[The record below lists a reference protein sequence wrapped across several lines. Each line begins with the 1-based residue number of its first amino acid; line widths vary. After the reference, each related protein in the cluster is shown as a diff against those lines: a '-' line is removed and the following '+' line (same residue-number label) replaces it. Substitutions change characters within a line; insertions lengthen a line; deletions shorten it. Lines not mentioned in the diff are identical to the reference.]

1 MMTFKE
7 LTHELELYALKDPNN
22 NRDDYHITCVTNSTG
37 EVNVFATQWR
47 KYFDVT
53 VGLTFFKPDEMM
65 DRKHIKTIAK
75 SFEELCTIAAQL
87 DYTRYAKTRNEREK
101 ALAFRKNVLTSVQRL
116 KAWLEALSEQSNI
129 L

>member
-22 NRDDYHITCVTNSTG
+22 NRNDYHITCVTNSTG
-37 EVNVFATQWR
+37 EVKVFATQWR

-53 VGLTFFKPDEMM
+53 VGLTFFKPNEVM

-75 SFEELCTIAAQL
+75 SFDELCAIAAQL

-101 ALAFRKNVLTSVQRL
+101 ALAFRQNVMTSVQRL
-116 KAWLEALSEQSNI
+116 KAWLEALSAQGDIS
-129 L
+129 

>member
-53 VGLTFFKPDEMM
+53 VGLTFFKPDEEM
-65 DRKHIKTIAK
+65 DSKRIKTIAK
-75 SFEELCTIAAQL
+75 SFEEVRVIAAQL
-87 DYTRYAKTRNEREK
+87 NYEQGAKTRKKRET
-101 ALAFRKNVLTSVQRL
+101 ALAFRQNVMTSIQRL
-116 KAWLEALSEQSNI
+116 KAWLEALSEQGDIS
-129 L
+129 